1 MKAHLLVSLPFVLTG
16 SDHFLIYYLHNVYG
30 SIIDLLDVR
39 VLSLRPTC
47 PPGIQEV
54 IAQSCSGNSADAWVL
69 PETVS
74 AELQTE

>member
-1 MKAHLLVSLPFVLTG
+1 MLTGG

-47 PPGIQEV
+47 PQASRGH
-54 IAQSCSGNSADAWVL
+54 
-69 PETVS
+69 PE
-74 AELQTE
+74 LLR